1 VPHSLSE
8 VIWHDRT
15 GPAAPE
21 PLTLGKS
28 GIRACFSPAPRRIL
42 ITEGCQDEADEPGPA
57 LRTSIPVTDLAMIVL
72 WTSLVPSKMV
82 KILAIGAVY
91 AGQRPAA
98 PRGISTD
105 SARPVRD
112 EFRFWV
118 GPVRGWRAGRRRASA
133 GGRGR
138 PVSWRTPSAGCSATG
153 TSQVH
158 SCADLRLSRRSRYR
172 PRVRGADRP
181 DAGRTPGECPEPRA
195 GRCHADT
202 AASPAGRAIHASAGD

>member
-1 VPHSLSE
+1 VS
-8 VIWHDRT
+8 IRQ
-15 GPAAPE
+15 AADLPDVAAN
-21 PLTLGKS
+21 
-28 GIRACFSPAPRRIL
+28 IAAYRASN
-42 ITEGCQDEADEPGPA
+42 
-57 LRTSIPVTDLAMIVL
+57 PVTVL
-72 WTSLVPSKMV
+72 PISIRWISLVASKIV

-91 AGQRPAA
+91 AGQRPAV

-112 EFRFWV
+112 EFRFLV
-118 GPVRGWRAGRRRASA
+118 GPVRDWRAGRRRASV

-138 PVSWRTPSAGCSATG
+138 PVSWRTPSAGYSATG

-158 SCADLRLSRRSRYR
+158 SRADLRLSRRSRYR

-202 AASPAGRAIHASAGD
+202 AASSAGQAIHASAGDYALWR